1 MASILA
7 PGVGSGLD
15 VNSII
20 DQLMN
25 LERLPLDR
33 LQNQESQVNA
43 QISAYGQL
51 RSAVSDFETAMDGLG
66 SLSKFQVFSG
76 SSSNADA
83 FTASADETAN
93 VGSFNINVTQLAQR
107 HKLASTTFTNKD
119 TVVGSGTLD
128 ISVGSGS
135 FSLTIDSSNNTLAGI
150 RDAINQASDNPGV
163 AATILNESG
172 GSRLILTSNDSGAS
186 NAVEVVV
193 SGDAGLSQLHY
204 EAAGTQNLTQVAA
217 AQDAQLTVDTFSVTS
232 SSNTISDAIQGV
244 TLNLKTTGSGT
255 VDFSRD
261 DDAIAESV
269 DAFATAFNNLRN
281 TIDSLY
287 DGQLAGDSTLLTM
300 ESLMLGIVNSGASIT
315 GGSYTHMTEVGLSI
329 GKDGRMSL
337 DKSAL
342 SKAMDS
348 DFSGVSR
355 LFADSDQG
363 FAKRLG
369 DLAHD
374 LLTADGMVDARED
387 GLAARIDTLQDRQNQ
402 LEYRLDLTERRY
414 RAQFA
419 ALDSLMGQ
427 LQTTSSFLSQQF
439 SS

>member
-15 VNSII
+15 VNGII

-51 RSAVSDFETAMDGLG
+51 RSAVSDFETAMDDLG
-66 SLSKFQVFSG
+66 SLTKFQVFSG

-128 ISVGSGS
+128 ISVGTGS

-374 LLTADGMVDARED
+374 LLTADC
-387 GLAARIDTLQDRQNQ
+387 
-402 LEYRLDLTERRY
+402 
-414 RAQFA
+414 
-419 ALDSLMGQ
+419 
-427 LQTTSSFLSQQF
+427 
-439 SS
+439 

>member
-15 VNSII
+15 VNGII

-51 RSAVSDFETAMDGLG
+51 RSAVSDFETAMDDLG
-66 SLSKFQVFSG
+66 SLTKFQVFSG

-128 ISVGSGS
+128 ISVGTGS